1 MEARTSI
8 QLLKLAKSKI
18 EAKQEAL
25 GQLSNNSNKIKL
37 SICNYALKKIESRL
51 PQENVPKIE
60 NAIVSISADDS
71 LSTDDIP
78 KISTFNLS
86 SIVKDEYLA
95 SGEILEFEQEFV
107 FL

>member
-25 GQLSNNSNKIKL
+25 GQISNNSSKIKL

-51 PQENVPKIE
+51 PQENLPKIE
-60 NAIVSISADDS
+60 EKIVSISAEDS
-71 LSTDDIP
+71 LAEDSP
-78 KISTFNLS
+78 QKTFNLS
-86 SIVKDEYLA
+86 AIIKDEYLA
-95 SGEILEFEQEFV
+95 AGEVLEFEQEFV